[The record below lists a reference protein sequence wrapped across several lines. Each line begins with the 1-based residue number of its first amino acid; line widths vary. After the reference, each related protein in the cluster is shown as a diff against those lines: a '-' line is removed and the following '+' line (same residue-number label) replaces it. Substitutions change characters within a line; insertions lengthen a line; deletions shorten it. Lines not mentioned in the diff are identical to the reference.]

1 MCFSSL
7 NTDTREVTFVLKA
20 QLAQR
25 TQAKPTEV
33 TAGGFGLS
41 FICGR
46 VCRCPLVLGQQYR
59 IWADAVFGEKKKNI
73 HGWRLLWQCPAAV
86 CLLCPA
92 PRSPL
97 GTAVQLDAGTEP
109 AAGVCLQ

>member
-1 MCFSSL
+1 M
-7 NTDTREVTFVLKA
+7 LKA

-59 IWADAVFGEKKKNI
+59 IWADAVFGEKKKTFVD
-73 HGWRLLWQCPAAV
+73 GDYCGSALQQCACCARPLAV
-86 CLLCPA
+86 HWALQCSWMHALSLQRGC
-92 PRSPL
+92 
-97 GTAVQLDAGTEP
+97 
-109 AAGVCLQ
+109 VCSDS

>member
-59 IWADAVFGEKKKNI
+59 IWADAVFGEKKNKHSWMEI
-73 HGWRLLWQCPAAV
+73 TVAVPCSSVPAVPGPSQSPGHCSAV
-86 CLLCPA
+86 GCMH
-92 PRSPL
+92 
-97 GTAVQLDAGTEP
+97 
-109 AAGVCLQ
+109 